1 MASTRER
8 ARARARARA
17 KTQDVSF
24 GAGVSIPKEEKVDG
38 VREKAG
44 NYYKGL
50 REQYE
55 EEGMVGFGAEMPERG
70 VIPGVMGAMGGA
82 FGGVGAVGGYTTGQ
96 QIDKYMRGEDIRAGD
111 VAKET
116 AINTLMESGPGALL
130 KFGSQF
136 LPKGLPARMMQ
147 SAVKPSSTFG
157 QSDADKK
164 IQALLQNEIVV
175 SKDGLT
181 KLKGIVKEGSEDT
194 TRVISE
200 AARQGDTLD
209 PNIIYDELLKMED
222 NLSIVMG
229 SGAGTQIKALEDEV
243 EYLMKQFGDKPI
255 PVDKMLEMKRATDQ
269 FLNTYFT
276 KLSKGGVDP
285 ITLSQHTKMGLASNT
300 VRDLLNKQY
309 TKVAANNKRISPLI
323 SAASD
328 IDRRLVM
335 NQNRNLIPF
344 GFAEASALAKAMGGD
359 PATGAGLIGLKHMAE
374 APGMKSKAAI
384 GLQRAQ
390 QGNVLSGMAKPTTG
404 ARQTLF
410 NEYLTNKQ
418 EQDKATEERKTYR

>member
-8 ARARARARA
+8 ARARARAKA
-17 KTQDVSF
+17 KDVSF
-24 GAGVSIPKEEKVDG
+24 GAGISPDQLAKPEPDI
-38 VREKAG
+38 REKAG
-44 NYYKGL
+44 EYYKGL
-50 REQYE
+50 REQYDA
-55 EEGMVGFGAEMPERG
+55 EGMTGFGAEMPERG
-70 VIPGVMGAMGGA
+70 VIPGVMGAIGGA
-82 FGGVGAVGGYTTGQ
+82 FGGVPSVAGYTTGQ
-96 QIDKYMRGEDIRAGD
+96 QIDKYMRGEDIKAKD

-116 AINTLMESGPGALL
+116 AMNALMEAGPGMALRGAS
-130 KFGSQF
+130 KM
-136 LPKGLPARMMQ
+136 LPKGLPSRMMQ

-157 QSDADKK
+157 QSDADRKV
-164 IQALLQNEIVV
+164 QALLENEIAV
-175 SKDGLT
+175 SKDGMK
-181 KLKGIVKEGSEDT
+181 KLKGIIKEGSEDT

-209 PNIIYDELLKMED
+209 PNIIYDQLLKMED
-222 NLSIVMG
+222 DLSIVMG

-255 PVDKMLEMKRATDQ
+255 PVDKMLDMKRATDK

-309 TKVAANNKRISPLI
+309 KQVAENNKRISPLI
-323 SAASD
+323 SASSD

-374 APGMKSKAAI
+374 APGIKSKAAI

-390 QGNVLSGMAKPTTG
+390 QGNVLGGMGKSTTG
-404 ARQTLF
+404 ARQNLF
-410 NEYLTNKQ
+410 NEYLDNQK
-418 EQDKATEERKTYR
+418 EQDKATEERKTFR